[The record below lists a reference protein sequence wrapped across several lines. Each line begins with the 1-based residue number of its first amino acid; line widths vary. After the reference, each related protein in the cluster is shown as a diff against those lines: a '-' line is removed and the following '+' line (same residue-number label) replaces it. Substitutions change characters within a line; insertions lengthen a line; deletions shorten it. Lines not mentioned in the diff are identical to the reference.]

1 MPLSS
6 ELVSQFAKLAS
17 NKPKE
22 EKESTVYG
30 TTVIQNGN
38 KYVKLDGSELLTPA
52 SFTTNI
58 ANGERVTVLIKNH
71 MAIVTGNI
79 TSPAAR
85 TSEVE
90 EVGDKV
96 DAAEAAVKDL
106 TADNLKVNQR
116 LEAQEGSIKNLSAD
130 NVTIK
135 GTLSAQEA
143 LIGNLEAE
151 NVTITGKLDAAEGN
165 ISNLQADN
173 VTINESLTAAKASI
187 KELDAKK
194 LSADQADIKYA
205 NIDFTNI
212 GKAAMEYLYSKSGL
226 IENVTVG
233 DEQITGTLA
242 GVTIKGDLIEGN
254 TVVADKLVIKGSD
267 GLYYKLNT
275 DGVKIEK
282 EQTDYNSLNGSII
295 TAKSITATKISVSD
309 LVAFD
314 ATIGG
319 FNITSES
326 LYSGVKESADNTT
339 RGIYLGKDGQLSVG
353 DSQNYLKYYK
363 TSDGSYKLEI
373 AVGGDDLSNASKT
386 ATNFLT
392 YDTSNGVQLGNRSG
406 GSWASFRTQITSAAF
421 NILDSAGNMLA
432 SYGAKLIELGKNAT
446 DAVIML
452 CGGKGKIEYSTVEV
466 GSPELYGEPSGVN
479 DVVGAN
485 AATEPEYD
493 NYLRISAD
501 KLRLQG
507 DNAVSL
513 YSKKQNGDN
522 SWEKTELEV
531 FPEFAQIWSTTSGS
545 IDNSHIEVSP
555 SHVRIHSTG
564 YISITSDTVKD
575 VYGNPYLSV
584 ESGSSGNWHYKKWSN
599 GDAELW
605 MNYAIAG
612 WDCSNEFGACYR
624 TDLITIPS
632 FPFKVYSPSLTVS
645 YETDGYGA
653 IPWATS
659 PTTVDGPPTYYLVRP
674 TSFLIENGT
683 LVFHVLGK
691 WKNIYESGS

>member
-6 ELVSQFAKLAS
+6 ELVFKFAKLAS

-22 EKESTVYG
+22 EKESTAYG

-58 ANGERVTVLIKNH
+58 ADGERVTVLIKNH
-71 MAIVTGNI
+71 MAVVTGNI

-90 EVGDKV
+90 EVGDKA
-96 DAAEAAVKDL
+96 DAAEAAVKNL

-116 LEAQEGSIKNLSAD
+116 LEAQEGSIKNL
-130 NVTIK
+130 K
-135 GTLSAQEA
+135 
-143 LIGNLEAE
+143 AE
-151 NVTITGKLDAAEGN
+151 NATITGKLNAAEGN

-187 KELDAKK
+187 EDLNTKK

-226 IENVTVG
+226 IENVIVG
-233 DEQITGTLA
+233 DEEITGTLA

-326 LYSGVKESADNTT
+326 LYSGVKESVDNTT
-339 RGIYLGKDGQLSVG
+339 RGIYLGKDGQLAVG

-421 NILDSAGNMLA
+421 NILDSAGSVLA

-479 DVVGAN
+479 DEAGAN

-513 YSKKQNGDN
+513 YSKKQNVDE

-531 FPEFAQIWSTTSGS
+531 FPEYAQIWSTTSGS

-564 YISITSDTVKD
+564 YISITSDSVKD

-584 ESGSSGNWHYKKWSN
+584 ENGSSGNWRYKKWSN

-612 WDCSNEFGACYR
+612 WGCSNEFGACYR
-624 TDLITIPS
+624 TDLITVPS

-674 TSFLIENGT
+674 TSFMIENGT

>member
-22 EKESTVYG
+22 EKESTIYG
-30 TTVIQNGN
+30 TAVIQNGN
-38 KYVKLDGSELLTPA
+38 KYVKLDGSELLIPA

-58 ANGERVTVLIKNH
+58 ADGERVTVLIKNH

-96 DAAEAAVKDL
+96 DAASAAVKNL
-106 TADNLKVNQR
+106 TADNIKVNQK
-116 LEAQEGSIKNLSAD
+116 LEAQEGSIKNLTSD

-135 GTLSAQEA
+135 NKLNAQEA
-143 LIGNLEAE
+143 SIGNLEAE
-151 NVTITGKLDAAEGN
+151 NVTITGKLEAAEGN

-173 VTINESLTAAKASI
+173 ITINESLTAAKASI
-187 KELDAKK
+187 KDLDTKK

-212 GKAAMEYLYSKSGL
+212 GKAA
-226 IENVTVG
+226 IENFYATSGIIKDLVIGDTSVTGKLV
-233 DEQITGTLA
+233 
-242 GVTIKGDLIEGN
+242 GVTITGDLIEGG
-254 TVVADKLVIKGSD
+254 TVKADKLVVKGSD
-267 GLYYKLNT
+267 GLFYKLNT
-275 DGVKIEK
+275 DGISITA
-282 EQTDYNSLNGSII
+282 EQTDYNSLNGSIL
-295 TAKSITATKISVSD
+295 TAKSVTAEKVNVKD

-319 FNITSES
+319 FKIGDSS

-339 RGIYLGKDGQLSVG
+339 RGIYLGKDGQLAVG

-452 CGGKGKIEYSTVEV
+452 CGGKGKIEYATVEV

-479 DVVGAN
+479 DEAVTN

-513 YSKKQNGDN
+513 YSKKQNSDK

-545 IDNSHIEVSP
+545 IDNSRIEVSP

-564 YISITSDTVKD
+564 YISITSDSVKD

-691 WKNIYESGS
+691 WKNI

>member
-6 ELVSQFAKLAS
+6 ELVSQFAKLAN

-22 EKESTVYG
+22 EKESTAYG

-52 SFTTNI
+52 LFTTNI

-90 EVGDKV
+90 EVGGKA
-96 DAAEAAVKDL
+96 DAAEAAVKEL
-106 TADNLKVNQR
+106 VADNIKVNQK
-116 LEAQEGSIKNLSAD
+116 LEAQEGTIKNLTSD

-135 GTLSAQEA
+135 NKLDAQEA
-143 LIGNLEAE
+143 SIGNLEAE
-151 NVTITGKLDAAEGN
+151 NVTITGKLEAAEGN

-187 KELDAKK
+187 KDLDAKK

-233 DEQITGTLA
+233 DEEITGTLA

-319 FNITSES
+319 FNITGES
-326 LYSGVKESADNTT
+326 LYSGVKESANNTT
-339 RGIYLGKDGQLSVG
+339 QGIYLGKDGQLAVG

-406 GSWASFRTQITSAAF
+406 GSWASFRTQITSAEF
-421 NILDSAGNMLA
+421 NILDSAGSVLA

-452 CGGKGKIEYSTVEV
+452 CGGKGKIEYATVEV
-466 GSPELYGEPSGVN
+466 GSPELYGNSS
-479 DVVGAN
+479 GAN
-485 AATEPEYD
+485 DAAGANTATEPEYD

-513 YSKKQNGDN
+513 YSEKQNSDK

-531 FPEFAQIWSTTSGS
+531 FPEFAQLWSTTSGS

-564 YISITSDTVKD
+564 YISITSDSVTD

-584 ESGSSGNWHYKKWSN
+584 ESGSSGNWYYKKWSN

-612 WDCSNEFGACYR
+612 WGCSNEFGACYR
-624 TDLITIPS
+624 TDLITVPS

-645 YETDGYGA
+645 YETNGYGA
-653 IPWATS
+653 IPWATT
-659 PTTVDGPPTYYLVRP
+659 PTTVDGPPKYYLVRP
-674 TSFLIENGT
+674 TSLLLENGT
-683 LVFHVLGK
+683 FVFHVLGK
-691 WKNIYESGS
+691 WKNI

>member
-30 TTVIQNGN
+30 TTAIQNGN

-58 ANGERVTVLIKNH
+58 ADGERVTVLIKNH

-90 EVGDKV
+90 EVGNEVKALNATKANIEDLEATNASIANL
-96 DAAEAAVKDL
+96 DATKANVTDL
-106 TADNLKVNQR
+106 TAVNASIANLDATK
-116 LEAQEGSIKNLSAD
+116 A
-130 NVTIK
+130 NVTDLTAVNASI
-135 GTLSAQEA
+135 A
-143 LIGNLEAE
+143 N
-151 NVTITGKLDAAEGN
+151 LDATKAN
-165 ISNLQADN
+165 IEDLNA
-173 VTINESLTAAKASI
+173 T
-187 KELDAKK
+187 
-194 LSADQADIKYA
+194 YA
-205 NIDFTNI
+205 NIDFANVGVADI
-212 GKAAMEYLYSKSGL
+212 EKFYAKAGVIQDIDIQNQK
-226 IENVTVG
+226 
-233 DEQITGTLA
+233 ITGRLV
-242 GVTIKGDLIEGN
+242 GVRITGDLIEGE
-254 TVVADKLVIKGSD
+254 TIKANNLIILGDD
-267 GLYYKLNT
+267 GLYYKLNVNALGEAEASKDDKYKYGL
-275 DGVKIEK
+275 DGSVIVAE
-282 EQTDYNSLNGSII
+282 
-295 TAKSITATKISVSD
+295 SITADKVSVSD
-309 LVAFD
+309 LVAFG

-319 FNITSES
+319 FKINSES
-326 LYSGVKESADNTT
+326 LYSGVKESMDNANP
-339 RGIYLGKDGQLSVG
+339 GIYLGKDGQLAIG
-353 DSQNYLKYYK
+353 DSQNHLKYYK
-363 TSDGSYKLEI
+363 TSDLSYKLEI
-373 AVGGDDLSNASKT
+373 AIGGDDLSNASKT

-406 GSWASFRTQITSAAF
+406 GSWTSFRTQITSAAF
-421 NILDSAGNMLA
+421 NILDSKGNVLA

-479 DVVGAN
+479 DEAVTN

-513 YSKKQNGDN
+513 YSKKQNSDK

-564 YISITSDTVKD
+564 YISITSDSVKD

-674 TSFLIENGT
+674 TSFLIENGK

-691 WKNIYESGS
+691 WKNI